1 MEINKNCHAYH
12 LAFRVPDGESSRL
25 DEFFEAHEKFMRET
39 HFVDGDDEP
48 RVLVYTITKCPELKN
63 PLNPDAVSYT
73 HLTLPTTAYV

>member
-39 HFVDGDDEP
+39 HFVDGEMSP
-48 RVLVYTITKCPELKN
+48 VSWSTRSQSVL
-63 PLNPDAVSYT
+63 S
-73 HLTLPTTAYV
+73 

>member
-12 LAFRVPDGESSRL
+12 LDFSVPAGEASSL

-48 RVLVYTITKCPELKN
+48 RVLV
-63 PLNPDAVSYT
+63 
-73 HLTLPTTAYV
+73 